1 MDIYKK
7 DMSKHFDFWRFHRV
21 DEEGFQNVAEVGDLI
36 LCQSKKKFKL
46 GTGPSVDRICMVVKL
61 QSEQKP
67 DETELYVLR
76 VGTSLAAGIVL
87 QPWDD
92 FRIFKT

>member
-1 MDIYKK
+1 
-7 DMSKHFDFWRFHRV
+7 MSKHFDFWRFHRI
-21 DEEGFQNVAEVGDLI
+21 DEEGFANVAEVGDLI

>member
-21 DEEGFQNVAEVGDLI
+21 DEAGFQNVAEVGDLI
-36 LCQSKKKFKL
+36 LCQSKKKFVI

-67 DETELYVLR
+67 DETELYILR

-87 QPWDD
+87 QPWED
-92 FRIFKT
+92 FRIYKT